1 MPEGSGRKNGPRV
14 LAITIAD
21 LRHRLRQFLI
31 AVVGAGVVF
40 ALALLLTGMAAGFS
54 REIARTVATTGADT
68 WLVPEGASG
77 PFTSSLAIAG
87 STVGEVAGL
96 PGVEH
101 ADGMVNSLQTVLKPG
116 GARERVMMVG
126 SDALGGVRPADGRR
140 VRTAYEAV
148 VDRRLDLSVGDSF
161 VLGGRTFAVV
171 GVADGLTLYGG
182 SPDVLV
188 DLSAAQAV
196 LFEGQDLVTAV
207 AVRGVPGSVPAGLTS
222 MGRQA
227 VEKDSLGPMKDAV
240 SSVDNSRLLMWVIA
254 IIIVAALVY
263 VSALQRTRDF
273 AVMKAVGASTW
284 HLFLGVA
291 IQAVLISLAAAV
303 FAVSTAW
310 IFRPAY
316 RVPVEVPTNAY
327 LLLPVVAVVVGVL
340 SSLVALRRAVTVD
353 PALAFGG
360 G

>member
-1 MPEGSGRKNGPRV
+1 V

-54 REIARTVATTGADT
+54 KEIGRTVASTGADT
-68 WLVPEGASG
+68 WVVPDGGSG

-87 STVGEVAGL
+87 STVARVAAL
-96 PGVEH
+96 DGVEH
-101 ADGMVNSLQTVLKPG
+101 ADGMVNSLQTALKPAG
-116 GARERVMMVG
+116 QRERVMMVG
-126 SDALGGVRPADGRR
+126 TDAASGVRLAEGRA
-140 VRTAYEAV
+140 VRSAYEAV

-161 VLGGRTFAVV
+161 VLGGRSFVVV
-171 GVADGLTLYGG
+171 GVVDGMSLFGG
-182 SPDVLV
+182 SPDVLI
-188 DLSAAQAV
+188 DLAAAQAV

-207 AVRGVPGSVPAGLTS
+207 AVRGTPRGVPAGLTA
-222 MGRQA
+222 MTRDE
-227 VEKDSLGPMKDAV
+227 VEADSLGPMKDAV
-240 SSVDNSRLLMWVIA
+240 ASVDNSRLLMWAIA

-303 FAVSTAW
+303 FAISTAW

-316 RVPVEVPTNAY
+316 RVPVEVPASAY
-327 LLLPVVAVVVGVL
+327 SLLPVVAVVVGVL

>member
-1 MPEGSGRKNGPRV
+1 V

-40 ALALLLTGMAAGFS
+40 ALALLLTGMAEGFS
-54 REIARTVATTGADT
+54 REIDRTVGSAGADT
-68 WLVPEGASG
+68 WLVPDGATG
-77 PFTSSLAIAG
+77 PFTSTLAMPG
-87 STVGEVAGL
+87 DTVGRVAGL
-96 PGVEH
+96 DGVRQ
-101 ADGMVNSLQTVLKPG
+101 ADGMVISLQTVVKAAGSP
-116 GARERVMMVG
+116 ERVVMIG
-126 SDALGGVRPADGRR
+126 TDATDGVEPADGRT
-140 VRTAYEAV
+140 VRAADEAV

-161 VLGGRTFAVV
+161 MLGGRSFAVV
-171 GVADGLTLYGG
+171 GVVDGMTLYGG
-182 SPDVLV
+182 SPDAWISLA
-188 DLSAAQAV
+188 AAQSV

-207 AVRGVPGSVPAGLTS
+207 AVRGTPGAVPAGLTA
-222 MGRQA
+222 MTPHQVQA
-227 VEKDSLGPMKDAV
+227 DSLGPMKDAV
-240 SSVDNSRLLMWVIA
+240 SSVDNSRLLMWLIA
-254 IIIVAALVY
+254 VIIVAALVY

-291 IQAVLISLAAAV
+291 VQAVLITLAAAV

-316 RVPVEVPTNAY
+316 TVPVEVPTSAY

-353 PALAFGG
+353 PALAFGAG
-360 G
+360 

>member
-1 MPEGSGRKNGPRV
+1 V
-14 LAITIAD
+14 LAITLAD

-54 REIARTVATTGADT
+54 REIERTVASAGADT
-68 WLVPEGASG
+68 WLVPDGASG

-87 STVGEVAGL
+87 STVAQVAGL
-96 PGVEH
+96 DGVEH
-101 ADGMVNSLQTVLKPG
+101 ADGMANSLQTVLKPAG
-116 GARERVMMVG
+116 GRERVMMVG
-126 SDALGGVRPADGRR
+126 TDANERVRPADGRPIR
-140 VRTAYEAV
+140 SAYEAV
-148 VDRRLDLSVGDSF
+148 VDRRLDLSLGDSF
-161 VLGGRTFAVV
+161 VLGGRTFSVV
-171 GVADGLTLYGG
+171 GVVDGLTLFGG
-182 SPDVLV
+182 SPDVLI
-188 DLSAAQAV
+188 DLSAAQTV

-207 AVRGVPGSVPAGLTS
+207 AVRGAPDSVPAGLRS
-222 MGRQA
+222 MTQTA
-227 VEKDSLGPMKDAV
+227 VEEDSLGPMKDAV
-240 SSVDNSRLLMWVIA
+240 ASVDNSRLLMWVVA
-254 IIIVAALVY
+254 VIIVAALVY

-291 IQAVLISLAAAV
+291 IQAVLISLSAAV

-316 RVPVEVPTNAY
+316 RVPVEVPRDAY
-327 LLLPVVAVVVGVL
+327 LLLPVVAVAVGVL

>member
-1 MPEGSGRKNGPRV
+1 V

-54 REIARTVATTGADT
+54 REIERTVASAGADA
-68 WLVPEGASG
+68 WLVPDGASG
-77 PFTSSLAIAG
+77 PFTSTLAMSG
-87 STVGEVAGL
+87 STVAEAADVD
-96 PGVEH
+96 GVDH
-101 ADGMVNSLQTVLKPG
+101 ADGMAISLQTVAKPTG
-116 GARERVMMVG
+116 DRERVMMIG
-126 SDALGGVRPADGRR
+126 TDATDGVEPAEGRS

-148 VDRRLDLSVGDSF
+148 VDRRLDLAVGDSF

-171 GVADGLTLYGG
+171 GVVDGMTLFGG
-182 SPDVLV
+182 SPDAFVSLA
-188 DLSAAQAV
+188 AAQAV

-207 AVRGVPGSVPAGLTS
+207 AVRGTPGSVPSGLRS
-222 MGRQA
+222 MTPKQ
-227 VEKDSLGPMKDAV
+227 VEADSLGPMKDAV
-240 SSVDNSRLLMWVIA
+240 KSVDNSRFLMWFIA
-254 IIIVAALVY
+254 VIIVAALVY

-291 IQAVLISLAAAV
+291 IQAVLITLAAAV

-316 RVPVEVPTNAY
+316 TVPVEVPVDAY
-327 LLLPVVAVVVGVL
+327 LLLPVVAVAVGVL
-340 SSLVALRRAVTVD
+340 ASLVALRRAVTVD

>member
-1 MPEGSGRKNGPRV
+1 M

-54 REIARTVATTGADT
+54 REIERTVASSGADI
-68 WLVPEGASG
+68 WLVPDGGSG
-77 PFTSSLAIAG
+77 PFTSTLAIAG
-87 STVGEVAGL
+87 STVAQVAAL
-96 PGVEH
+96 DGVTR
-101 ADGMVNSLQTVLKPG
+101 ADGMVNSLQTVLKPSG
-116 GARERVMMVG
+116 GQERVMMVG
-126 SDALGGVRPADGRR
+126 SDANARLRPADGRPA
-140 VRTAYEAV
+140 RTAYEAV

-171 GVADGLTLYGG
+171 GVVDGMTLFGG
-182 SPDVLV
+182 SPDVLI
-188 DLSAAQAV
+188 DLAAAQAV
-196 LFEGQDLVTAV
+196 LFDGQDLVTAV
-207 AVRGVPGSVPAGLTS
+207 AVQGHVPDSVPAGLTA
-222 MGRQA
+222 MTQDA
-227 VEKDSLGPMKDAV
+227 VEQDSLGPMKDAV
-240 SSVDNSRLLMWVIA
+240 ASVDNSRLLMWVIA
-254 IIIVAALVY
+254 VIIVAALVY

-291 IQAVLISLAAAV
+291 IQAVLVSLAAAV

-327 LLLPVVAVVVGVL
+327 LLLPVVAVAVGVL
-340 SSLVALRRAVTVD
+340 ASLVAMRRAVTVD
-353 PALAFGG
+353 PALAFGAG
-360 G
+360 

>member
-1 MPEGSGRKNGPRV
+1 V

-54 REIARTVATTGADT
+54 REIERTVASTGADM
-68 WLVPEGASG
+68 WVVPDGASG

-87 STVGEVAGL
+87 STVAEVAAL
-96 PGVEH
+96 DGVEH
-101 ADGMVNSLQTVLKPG
+101 ADGMVNSLQTALKPAG
-116 GARERVMMVG
+116 QRERVMMVG
-126 SDALGGVRPADGRR
+126 TDAAGGVTLAEGRAAR
-140 VRTAYEAV
+140 SAYEAV
-148 VDRRLDLSVGDSF
+148 VDRRLDLPVGDSF
-161 VLGGRTFAVV
+161 VLGGRTFDVV
-171 GVADGLTLYGG
+171 GVVDGMTLFGG
-182 SPDVLV
+182 SPDVFV

-207 AVRGVPGSVPAGLTS
+207 AVRGTPHSVPSGLTA
-222 MGRQA
+222 MTRGA
-227 VEKDSLGPMKDAV
+227 VEADSLGPMKDAV
-240 SSVDNSRLLMWVIA
+240 SSVDNSRLLMWAIA

-303 FAVSTAW
+303 FAISTAW

-316 RVPVEVPTNAY
+316 RVPVEVPASAY
-327 LLLPVVAVVVGVL
+327 SLLPVVAVVVGVL